1 MQWERFYCKLR
12 YPAFKTSLPTLKKNT
27 LKRER
32 ALRNNQNLWLYKS
45 VVSSTTSY
53 ATLLIHQL
61 YMEQPPLYT
70 AHATP
75 VVDSWLK
82 PSRDDIAWLA
92 YEVWWRVEGQ

>member
-1 MQWERFYCKLR
+1 MQWERFYRKLR
-12 YPAFKTSLPTLKKNT
+12 YPAFKTSPPTLKKNT

-61 YMEQPPLYT
+61 YMEQPPLYA

-75 VVDSWLK
+75 VVDSWLE
-82 PSRDDIAWLA
+82 PSRNNIARLMYKIRWC
-92 YEVWWRVEGQ
+92 VEGQ